1 MVFRGMKQSV
11 FIVPVLV
18 ALAFTV
24 TPVAGDDFAA
34 RLAALNGN
42 GILRIDMPL
51 KLNASATVPETV
63 DLEFAGAGLLELA
76 AGTTLTVN
84 GSLRAGERRIFSGPG
99 RVVGAVKASCILPQW
114 FGATGNGRQDD
125 SKALQRAAD
134 LARTSTARKL
144 MIPQGIYRIENSVKF
159 RCNIDNYGVLRVP
172 VEPDEEKKSEF
183 SNTYMTA
190 YPVRKNVLISVVPDQ
205 EPVELDPAAFGEIRA
220 GDFKLGRFADI
231 PSARDPEKKIT
242 LEPGGTLIV
251 SGTDFFTARMNMKGD
266 EFYTPNDVA
275 LIVSPQGDV
284 FPEFCFNYRAAD
296 GKAGAWSETKTYQ
309 RGDYVA
315 VAGELYKASYP
326 SGPGTGYT
334 HPFKGKAAI
343 GPASP
348 ALGERRKLVY
358 SDKSEDSI
366 RLWVKVTRSVRYV
379 PPQVPL
385 TINNL
390 RIESFMENASGGFKP
405 VYAALFA
412 NTRSSVTYNRLQIA
426 GVDRRMMLS
435 TLFTVANC
443 ARVTVND
450 SMFSG
455 ATFQGLG
462 YNILHNN
469 AAHVVYNNCVSLNA
483 RKGMAGRH
491 GKNITVNGGFYN
503 VIDDHYGMN
512 YTIRD
517 AELNALSVSVPGY
530 CTPKI
535 DLEKWTFAPS
545 HALVFAGGNITIE
558 NCRIRNAESIFL
570 NRVDVGDLFGTI
582 TLRNV
587 AVDAPRDF
595 TIFSYRTLADFDYA
609 HRVRTPARLVIDN
622 VVATG
627 PGRGRFRFDNHTGDV
642 VPVGVNHCDPVGEV
656 TLRGVDLRIS
666 NSRFLKPVFKVE
678 PDSELVLRD
687 NLFDG
692 GVTGL
697 PAAAVRALSGNV
709 CRNGAV
715 LPEGGRP

>member
-1 MVFRGMKQSV
+1 
-11 FIVPVLV
+11 
-18 ALAFTV
+18 
-24 TPVAGDDFAA
+24 
-34 RLAALNGN
+34 
-42 GILRIDMPL
+42 
-51 KLNASATVPETV
+51 
-63 DLEFAGAGLLELA
+63 
-76 AGTTLTVN
+76 
-84 GSLRAGERRIFSGPG
+84 
-99 RVVGAVKASCILPQW
+99 
-114 FGATGNGRQDD
+114 
-125 SKALQRAAD
+125 
-134 LARTSTARKL
+134 

-159 RCNIDNYGVLRVP
+159 RCNIDNYGVLRLP
-172 VEPDEEKKSEF
+172 VEPDEENKGEF

-220 GDFKLGRFADI
+220 GDFKLGCFADI
-231 PSARDPEKKIT
+231 PLARDPAKKMT

-251 SGTDFFTARMNMKGD
+251 RGTDFFTARMNMKGD
-266 EFYTPNDVA
+266 EFYTPNDVVQ
-275 LIVSPQGDV
+275 LVSPQGDV
-284 FPEFCFNYRAAD
+284 FPEFCFGYWAAD
-296 GKAGAWSETKTYQ
+296 GKAPEWSEKQTYR
-309 RGDYVA
+309 RGDYVR

-326 SGPGTGYT
+326 SGPGTDYT
-334 HPFKGKAAI
+334 HPFKGKAVI
-343 GPASP
+343 GPVSP
-348 ALGERRKLVY
+348 AVGERRKLVY
-358 SDKSEDSI
+358 PDKSEDSI
-366 RLWVKVTRSVRYV
+366 RLWVKVTRSIRYV

-390 RIESFMENASGGFKP
+390 RIESFMENASEGFKP

-426 GVDRRMMLS
+426 GIDRKMMLS

-443 ARVTVND
+443 VGVTVND
-450 SMFSG
+450 SRFSG

-517 AELNALSVSVPGY
+517 VELNALSVHVPGY

-535 DLEKWTFAPS
+535 ELEKWSFAPS

-582 TLRNV
+582 TLRDLT
-587 AVDAPRDF
+587 VDAPRDF

-609 HRVRTPARLVIDN
+609 HQVRTPARVVIEN

-627 PGRGRFRFDNHTGDV
+627 AGRGRFRIDNHTGNKV
-642 VPVGVNHCDPVGEV
+642 WVGVNHCDPIGEV
-656 TLRGVDLRIS
+656 LLRGGDFRAVDS
-666 NSRFLKPVFKVE
+666 CFLNPVFKLE
-678 PDSELVLRD
+678 KGSGLFLRD

-692 GVTGL
+692 SISGLPEKTFKEYSGDVFRNGVTV
-697 PAAAVRALSGNV
+697 PE
-709 CRNGAV
+709 
-715 LPEGGRP
+715 EGGRP

>member
-1 MVFRGMKQSV
+1 MAYYRTGW
-11 FIVPVLV
+11 LGTV
-18 ALAFTV
+18 ALA
-24 TPVAGDDFAA
+24 VAMAAHGGDDFTA
-34 RLAALNGN
+34 RLATVAEG
-42 GILRIDMPL
+42 GVLRIDKPL
-51 KLNASATVPETV
+51 KLSASATVPEAV
-63 DLEFAGAGLLELA
+63 ELEFTGSGMLELA

-84 GSLRAGERRIFSGPG
+84 GSLRAGERQIFGGSG
-99 RVVGAVKASCILPQW
+99 RVAGAVKVPYVLPQW
-114 FGATGNGRQDD
+114 FGATGDGRRDD
-125 SKALQRAAD
+125 SGALQRAAD

-144 MIPQGIYRIENSVKF
+144 MIPQGIYRVENSIKF

-172 VEPDEEKKSEF
+172 IEPDEEKKSEF

-190 YPVRKNVLISVVPDQ
+190 YPVRKNLLISIVPDQ

-220 GDFKLGRFADI
+220 GDFKLKRFADI
-231 PSARDPEKKIT
+231 PLARDPEKKIT
-242 LEPGGTLIV
+242 LETGGTLIV
-251 SGTDFFTARMNMKGD
+251 SGTDFFTSRLNMKGD

-275 LIVSPQGDV
+275 LVVSPQGDV
-284 FPEFCFNYRAAD
+284 FPEFCFNYRASD
-296 GKAGAWSETKTYQ
+296 GKAEAWSETKTYQ
-309 RGDYVA
+309 RGDYVT
-315 VAGELYKASYP
+315 VAGELFKASYP
-326 SGPGTGYT
+326 SGPDTGYT

-343 GPASP
+343 GPVSP
-348 ALGERRKLVY
+348 ALGERKKLVY
-358 SDKSEDSI
+358 PDRSEDSI
-366 RLWVKVTRSVRYV
+366 RLWVKVTRSIRYV

-390 RIESFMENASGGFKP
+390 RIEGFMENGSAGFKP

-426 GVDRRMMLS
+426 GVDRQMMLS

-443 ARVTVND
+443 AGVTVND

-469 AAHVVYNNCVSLNA
+469 AAHIVYNNCVSLNA

-517 AELNALSVSVPGY
+517 AELNALSVNVPGY

-545 HALVFAGGNITIE
+545 HALVFAGGNITID

-627 PGRGRFRFDNHTGDV
+627 PGRGRFRFDNNTGDI
-642 VPVGVNHCDPVGEV
+642 VPVGVNHCDPIGEV
-656 TLRGVDLRIS
+656 QLHGIDLRVS
-666 NSRFLKPVFKVE
+666 NSRFLKPVFQVKAE
-678 PDSELVLRD
+678 SSLVLRD

-692 GVTGL
+692 AITGL
-697 PAAAVRALSGNV
+697 PKAVPGEISGNV

-715 LPEGGRP
+715 LPEGKRP